1 MASEASPLFHA
12 SDLIEYYRRDEN
24 LEYVSTYLKVV
35 CIFQRSRPLPHILE
49 ELTDVA
55 RNFVGT
61 SKGQASK
68 TTTRYVH

>member
-1 MASEASPLFHA
+1 MTK
-12 SDLIEYYRRDEN
+12 N
-24 LEYVSTYLKVV
+24 LEYVKYIHYLKVV

-68 TTTRYVH
+68 TTARYVH